1 MIVCGETES
10 KVPMATDPPALER
23 VRFRSLAHLASQNL
37 REAVISGHLRAGD
50 RIREQQLAK
59 TLGISQ
65 QTVREGLRELEYEG
79 FVRKIPNKGTY
90 VTQLTHDDIQQI
102 SEVRVVLEVLAVGR
116 AAERLHPEAA
126 ERLREILE
134 KIRISVEADDRLEF
148 HRRDLEFHAV
158 IWELSDNEHLGS
170 ALRRLASS
178 LFAFVLFQQDRPTF
192 DDAYRQHRQILEA
205 LLTGDRRT
213 AQSGY
218 LKATRA
224 FWRKHHRVR
233 LPSERHLLFS
243 GGTAQ

>member
-1 MIVCGETES
+1 
-10 KVPMATDPPALER
+10 MATDPPALER
-23 VRFRSLAHLASQNL
+23 VRFRSLAHLAGQNL

-65 QTVREGLRELEYEG
+65 QTVREGLKELEYEG

-90 VTQLTHDDIQQI
+90 VTQLTDDDIQKI

-126 ERLREILE
+126 DRLREILE
-134 KIRISVEADDRLEF
+134 KIRISVEAGDRLEF

-170 ALRRLASS
+170 ALHRLVSS
-178 LFAFVLFQQDRPTF
+178 LFAFVLFQQDRHTF
-192 DDAYRQHRQILEA
+192 DDAYRQHKQILDA

-213 AQSGY
+213 AQSEY
-218 LKATRA
+218 LKATRS

-233 LPSERHLLFS
+233 LPSERHLLFT